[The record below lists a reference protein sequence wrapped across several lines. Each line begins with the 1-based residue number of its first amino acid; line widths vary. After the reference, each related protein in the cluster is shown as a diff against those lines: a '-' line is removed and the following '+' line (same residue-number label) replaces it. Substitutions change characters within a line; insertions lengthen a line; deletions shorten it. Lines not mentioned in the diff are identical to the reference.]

1 MFVPPRRSTRHLRL
15 QHRVP
20 SRVRRLMS
28 AAVALGLALAAVP
41 ALAQDSTNP
50 PVPSIVTH
58 GEATVRRAADQAFVT
73 AAVETRARNPRDAQ
87 QQNAAGMAAVL
98 QRLASMGLP
107 KDAFRT
113 LGYTVQQEADYVSGR
128 RVPRDFVARNAVEV
142 RVDAIDRTGD
152 IVDAVVQAGATSVD
166 RVRFDVKDR
175 VSLERE
181 ALRLAVEDARARADA
196 AAAGAGRTIDRV
208 LKIDDTR
215 QPEFRGPA
223 VMAART
229 VAEAAPTPVE
239 AGPIEIRA
247 TVVLTVAIK

>member
-1 MFVPPRRSTRHLRL
+1 MLRL
-15 QHRVP
+15 TF
-20 SRVRRLMS
+20 
-28 AAVALGLALAAVP
+28 ATVATGLVLWTVP
-41 ALAQDSTNP
+41 AIGKEAINAA
-50 PVPSIVTH
+50 VPSIVTH
-58 GEATVRRAADQAFVT
+58 GEATVRRASDQAFVT

-87 QQNAAGMAAVL
+87 QQNAAGMTAVL
-98 QRLASMGLP
+98 QRLATMGLP
-107 KDAFRT
+107 KDAIRT
-113 LGYTVQQEADYVSGR
+113 LGYTVQQEADFVSGR
-128 RVPRDFVARNAVEV
+128 RVPREFVARNAVEV

-152 IVDAVVQAGATSVD
+152 IVDAVVQAGATSVE

-181 ALRLAVEDARARADA
+181 ALRLAVQDARARADA
-196 AAAGAGRTIDRV
+196 AAAGAGRTVDRV

-223 VMAART
+223 LMATRA
-229 VAEAAPTPVE
+229 VADAAPTPIE